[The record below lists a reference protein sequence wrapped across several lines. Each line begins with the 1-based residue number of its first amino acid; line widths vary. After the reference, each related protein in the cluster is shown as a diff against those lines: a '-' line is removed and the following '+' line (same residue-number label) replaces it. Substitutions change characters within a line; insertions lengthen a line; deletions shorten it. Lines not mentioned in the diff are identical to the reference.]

1 MEPLGGRPAW
11 SMGGSELL
19 STLDT
24 LESELARLESYR
36 LSVIAAIETTGYAEE
51 LGARDTAELLRFR
64 YRLDAPTARRTL
76 RLTQSATHYPTV
88 STALE
93 RTASSATTAAPDTN
107 QSDDSGSDDS
117 ESADGG
123 SDVSGDG
130 GWLLRPAQAAAIVF
144 GLDRVRSRVPV
155 EHLDAA
161 AEQLVGL
168 AGHLSPGELRTA
180 AKEIADLLDSDG
192 PEPEEHKAYARES
205 LTLSAAD
212 NGVKLT
218 GFLACEN
225 AELLR
230 AVVHAGAR
238 PHKTVDG
245 EPDPRPRDKRQAD
258 ALSTALSIAAAAWDT
273 TRPTTT
279 TAATAAPTGPTAAAT
294 TAPGSVGSTD
304 NTGSAGSTGSAAS
317 AGSTGG
323 AGRAGGVGNAGS
335 VGKDRQ
341 VAGYGAKATITV
353 TIDFED
359 LKAATA
365 DAIGRTVYSGGLSA
379 ATIRRLACDAN
390 IIPLVLGSNSEPL
403 DVGRRERLVTK
414 AMRRALDARDRGCVV
429 CGAPPIMCDAHHLLS
444 WIDGGDTKISN
455 LALLCRRHHTDVH
468 RGHWHITITN
478 GAVHVTR
485 PTWAE
490 PPPTVTPAQHPTP
503 PDTRPRGTAP
513 PEAQPRRTAP
523 PDTQPPGTAPQDAQP
538 RRTAPDAQSRRTAW
552 AGAEPRR
559 TAQPEAQPRRTAPPD
574 AQPRRTAPQD
584 AQPRGTA
591 SHGAEPGGTASP
603 GAEPGGMASPD
614 TRPRRTALPDT
625 QPRRTAPPDAQ
636 PAGRGTR
643 SREAEPAEPAE
654 PAEASEGAEVVEGVL
669 WAAEEGGVGGSADRS
684 RWRADVAVLRQAVD
698 FAAIG

>member
-1 MEPLGGRPAW
+1 MELLGERPAW
-11 SMGGSELL
+11 SMSGSQLL
-19 STLDT
+19 STLDA
-24 LESELARLESYR
+24 LETELARLETYR
-36 LSVIAAIETTGYAEE
+36 LTVIAAMETTGYAAE

-64 YRLDAPTARRTL
+64 HRIDAPVARRTL
-76 RLTQSATHYPTV
+76 RLAQATTKYPAVSA
-88 STALE
+88 ALKD
-93 RTASSATTAAPDTN
+93 TASCEEPGDDA
-107 QSDDSGSDDS
+107 DSG
-117 ESADGG
+117 
-123 SDVSGDG
+123 
-130 GWLLRPAQAAAIVF
+130 WRLRPAQAAAIVF

-161 AEQLVGL
+161 AEQLVRL

-218 GFLACEN
+218 GFLANEN

-273 TRPTTT
+273 TAPITT

-294 TAPGSVGSTD
+294 TAPGNVGSTG
-304 NTGSAGSTGSAAS
+304 NTGSAGSAGSTGSAAS
-317 AGSTGG
+317 AGKTGG
-323 AGRAGGVGNAGS
+323 AGSAGTAGSAGS
-335 VGKDRQ
+335 VARNGQ

-429 CGAPPIMCDAHHLLS
+429 CGAPPIMCDAHHLIS

-468 RGHWHITITN
+468 AGHWHITIRD
-478 GAVHVTR
+478 GVVHVTR
-485 PTWAE
+485 PTWADARPE
-490 PPPTVTPAQHPTP
+490 HHYHFRRRAVEHPPPPVPSPPTVPPADGD
-503 PDTRPRGTAP
+503 PDVPSFRH
-513 PEAQPRRTAP
+513 
-523 PDTQPPGTAPQDAQP
+523 
-538 RRTAPDAQSRRTAW
+538 SK
-552 AGAEPRR
+552 
-559 TAQPEAQPRRTAPPD
+559 
-574 AQPRRTAPQD
+574 
-584 AQPRGTA
+584 
-591 SHGAEPGGTASP
+591 
-603 GAEPGGMASPD
+603 
-614 TRPRRTALPDT
+614 
-625 QPRRTAPPDAQ
+625 
-636 PAGRGTR
+636 
-643 SREAEPAEPAE
+643 
-654 PAEASEGAEVVEGVL
+654 
-669 WAAEEGGVGGSADRS
+669 
-684 RWRADVAVLRQAVD
+684 WRADGAVLQQAAA
-698 FAAIG
+698 FALSG